1 MLILCCLPSPTNK
14 KIVLLKQDTSLDFSV
29 LIIDKYTVCSVGAS
43 GGKKVGYRVK
53 PTCGICW
60 FFPLD
65 SCDIG

>member
-1 MLILCCLPSPTNK
+1 MLILCCLPSPTNKK

-29 LIIDKYTVCSVGAS
+29 LIIDRYAVCSVGAS
-43 GGKKVGYRVK
+43 GGKKMGYRVK
-53 PTCGICW
+53 PTCGIC